1 LSVIWIAHNLFGLY
15 SVVSGGKNSF
25 ITATT
30 VLALLLS
37 VTTVFALNR
46 RGGETVRKAA
56 LAYALFWSVLG
67 SLLILAGAW
76 DWLANHKAEGKLA
89 FFLGVVTGV
98 IGGLTARIF
107 FRAKPNKEPQA

>member
-1 LSVIWIAHNLFGLY
+1 
-15 SVVSGGKNSF
+15 
-25 ITATT
+25 
-30 VLALLLS
+30 
-37 VTTVFALNR
+37 
-46 RGGETVRKAA
+46 
-56 LAYALFWSVLG
+56 
-67 SLLILAGAW
+67 LAGAW